1 MAAYICQPAMQIRA
15 YLYLMAAAVLAPPI
29 LFAGFA
35 LHLLARSEGDLERA
49 KVARAAER
57 IALLVDAQHTHTQ
70 AALRVLGASPALARG
85 DLGAFLGQARVA
97 ADEHDAWCVL
107 MDEQGRML
115 FNTLGRAVG
124 TAQQE
129 DAPPAYFRTMFAQ
142 NRSVVSDVMPGRA
155 SGRLITAVAIPQQA
169 GGRRYALA
177 VGFGTDYFR
186 RLLAQSGVPRDWQ
199 IDLVDRKG
207 KLVASS
213 QGPAELVG
221 QDAAPGLVAAAAR
234 SREGMF
240 EIVLRNGGPGAVA
253 FTRSAQAGWLIAVGA
268 PAQAVAAPADGA
280 LRAAVLALAAA
291 LAGAAAAATWF
302 GRSHA
307 RSFRLVHDV
316 AGALARGEFPPP
328 RRSRITEIDR
338 VLVALRQAGSELKR
352 VQATRES
359 AGYERQ
365 SQLERAQQARDMAE
379 EENRA
384 KDQFLA
390 MLGHELRNPLAPIG
404 TAAQLLKLPDLD
416 AHRARYA
423 GDVIGRQVEHMNRLL
438 SDMLDVS
445 RVTRGL
451 VTMNLEDVDLRDIV
465 ERAVEQTRPLMEERQ
480 HRLELR
486 LPNAVVTVRG
496 DQTRLTQVVANL
508 LTNSAKY
515 TPAHGAIQLSL
526 AIAGDEA
533 TLSVADDGE
542 GITAEL
548 LPRVFDLFSQG
559 ERKADRAQGGL
570 GLGLALVRSLVQLH
584 GGSVE
589 ASSPGRG
596 SGSIFTVRLPLK
608 AELAALAASPPAR
621 FGSTRSREA
630 GREGS
635 TSPPAALRV
644 MLVDDNIDAAVS
656 LSLLLEAAGDHLVS
670 TYYDAGSALEW
681 AAFERPDVFILDIG
695 LPDMNGYELARRLR
709 AMPQFAHTLLIA
721 LTGYGQLAD
730 KARAREAGFDLHIA
744 KPAEPEEIL
753 GALSLANTGAE
764 AERSE

>member
-1 MAAYICQPAMQIRA
+1 MQIRA
-15 YLYLMAAAVLAPPI
+15 YLYLMASAILVPVI

-35 LHLLARSEGDLERA
+35 LRLIEGAEADLAR
-49 KVARAAER
+49 
-57 IALLVDAQHTHTQ
+57 
-70 AALRVLGASPALARG
+70 
-85 DLGAFLGQARVA
+85 ARVA
-97 ADEHDAWCVL
+97 RMVDRVALVVDADHRATHAALGVLAGSPSLARADLAAFNREVHTFAAAGPDAWGIL
-107 MDEQGRML
+107 LDDTGRIL
-115 FNTLGRAVG
+115 FNTLAPRGSTL
-124 TAQQE
+124 TA
-129 DAPPAYFRTMFAQ
+129 DSASPSYLPGVLAAQ
-142 NRSVVSDVMPGRA
+142 HPFVTDLIPGYV
-155 SGRLITAVAIPQQA
+155 SGRLMTGVGMPVSA
-169 GGRRYALA
+169 GGRRYVLG
-177 VGFGTDYFR
+177 VGYGTDHFR
-186 RLLAQSGVPRDWQ
+186 QVLAAAGLPEDWQ
-199 IDLVDRKG
+199 VDIFDRKG
-207 KLVASS
+207 RLVASS
-213 QGPAELVG
+213 LGGADIVG
-221 QDAAPGLVAAAAR
+221 QAAPRALADAAAR
-234 SREGMF
+234 AREGIL
-240 EIVLRNGGPGAVA
+240 ELPLRNSGAGTVG
-253 FTRSAQAGWLIAVGA
+253 FTHTALAGWQVAVGA
-268 PAQAVAAPADGA
+268 PAPARALAPGDA
-280 LRAAVLALAAA
+280 RQAAA
-291 LAGAAAAATWF
+291 LALVVALLGAGTLAAWF
-302 GRSHA
+302 GRGHA
-307 RSFRLVHDV
+307 RSIRSAVD
-316 AGALARGEFPPP
+316 AATALGRGELPPQ
-328 RRSRITEIDR
+328 RRSRIVEIDR
-338 VLVALRQAGSELKR
+338 LLAALRQAGSELKR
-352 VQATRES
+352 VQATRET
-359 AGYERQ
+359 AGSERESEHV
-365 SQLERAQQARDMAE
+365 SQLERAQVARHVAE

-416 AHRARYA
+416 GHRARYA

-451 VTMNLEDVDLRDIV
+451 VTLNLEEVDLRNAV

-486 LPNAVVTVRG
+486 LPQGALTVRG

-515 TPAHGAIQLSL
+515 TPPHGSIQLSL
-526 AIAGDEA
+526 TSAGNEA

-542 GITAEL
+542 GITPDL

-584 GGSVE
+584 GGNVD

-596 SGSIFTVRLPLK
+596 GGSIFTVHLPLK
-608 AELAALAASPPAR
+608 HELAALTVPQAGAR
-621 FGSTRSREA
+621 RAREGA
-630 GREGS
+630 REHGRE
-635 TSPPAALRV
+635 TAPAPLRV

-670 TYYDAGSALEW
+670 TYYDAASALEW

-709 AMPQFAHTLLIA
+709 AMPQFARTLLIA

-730 KARAREAGFDLHIA
+730 KVRAREAGFDLHIA

-753 GALSLANTGAE
+753 AALANVDVASETERAE
-764 AERSE
+764 

>member
-1 MAAYICQPAMQIRA
+1 MQIRA
-15 YLYLMAAAVLAPPI
+15 YLYLMAAAILVPVI

-35 LHLLARSEGDLERA
+35 LRMLEEAERDLARSR
-49 KVARAAER
+49 VVRAAER
-57 IALLVDAQHTHTQ
+57 VALLVDAQHTHTQ
-70 AALRVLGASPALARG
+70 AALRVLGVSPTLARG
-85 DLGAFLGQARVA
+85 DLDAFHGEAKAA
-97 ADEHDAWCVL
+97 ADEHDVWSVL
-107 MDEQGRML
+107 MDERGRLL
-115 FNTLGRAVG
+115 FATLGPVG
-124 TAQQE
+124 ATLPE
-129 DAPPAYFRTMFAQ
+129 DPPPSYFPVMFAQ
-142 NRSVVSDVMPGRA
+142 NRAVVSDVMPGRA
-155 SGRLITAVAIPQQA
+155 SGRLITAVAMPQVV
-169 GGRRYALA
+169 GGRRYVLA
-177 VGFGTDYFR
+177 VGYGTDYYR
-186 RLLAQSGVPRDWQ
+186 RLLSRTGLPRDWQ
-199 IDLVDRKG
+199 VDIVDRKG
-207 KLVASS
+207 HLVASS
-213 QGPAELVG
+213 MGPAELVG
-221 QDAAPGLVAAAAR
+221 QDAAPALVAAALRAQ
-234 SREGMF
+234 EGML
-240 EIVLRNGGPGAVA
+240 EMPLRNGGQGSVA
-253 FTRSAQAGWLIAVGA
+253 FGRTPYAGWLIAVGA
-268 PAQAVAAPADGA
+268 PAGAVAAAPGGV
-280 LRAAVLALAAA
+280 RRTAA
-291 LAGAAAAATWF
+291 LALVAALLGAAAISAWF
-302 GRSHA
+302 GRGYA
-307 RSFRLVHDV
+307 RSIRSAVE
-316 AGALARGEFPPP
+316 AASALGRGEFPPT
-328 RRSRITEIDR
+328 RRSRIVEIDR
-338 VLVALRQAGSELKR
+338 LLGALRQAGNELR
-352 VQATRES
+352 RAQATRES
-359 AGYERQ
+359 AGSERQ
-365 SQLERAQQARDMAE
+365 SQLERAQQARQAAE

-416 AHRARYA
+416 GHRARYA

-451 VTMNLEDVDLRDIV
+451 VTLSLEDVDLRDIV

-486 LPNAVVTVRG
+486 LPNGPVAVRG

-515 TPAHGAIQLSL
+515 TPPHGAIQLSL
-526 AIAGDEA
+526 ASSREEA
-533 TLSVADDGE
+533 SLSVADDGE

-608 AELAALAASPPAR
+608 HELAALTAPLPPR
-621 FGSTRSREA
+621 R
-630 GREGS
+630 GREPGRDAVPS
-635 TSPPAALRV
+635 ALRV

-670 TYYDAGSALEW
+670 TYYDAASALEW

-695 LPDMNGYELARRLR
+695 LPDMNGYELAERLR
-709 AMPQFAHTLLIA
+709 AMPQFAATLLIA

-730 KARAREAGFDLHIA
+730 KVRAREAGFDLHIA
-744 KPAEPEEIL
+744 KPAEPDEIL
-753 GALSLANTGAE
+753 AALSLANLSPE
-764 AERSE
+764 AERTE

>member
-1 MAAYICQPAMQIRA
+1 MQIRA
-15 YLYLMAAAVLAPPI
+15 YLYLMAAAVLAPVI

-35 LHLLARSEGDLERA
+35 LHLLARDESELERA

-57 IALLVDAQHTHTQ
+57 VALLVDAQHTHTQ
-70 AALRVLGASPALARG
+70 GALHVLGASPALARG
-85 DLGAFLGQARVA
+85 DLDAYAVQARAA
-97 ADEHDAWCVL
+97 ADEHDAWSVL
-107 MDEQGRML
+107 MDEHGRML
-115 FNTLGRAVG
+115 FTTLGPVSAV
-124 TAQQE
+124 QP
-129 DAPPAYFRTMFAQ
+129 DDPVPSYFPAMFAQ
-142 NRSVVSDVMPGRA
+142 NRAVVSDVMPGRA
-155 SGRLITAVAIPQQA
+155 SGRLITVVAMPQTA
-169 GGRRYALA
+169 GGRRFVLA

-186 RLLAQSGVPRDWQ
+186 RLLAGSGVPRDWQ
-199 IDLVDRKG
+199 IDIVDRKG

-221 QDAAPGLVAAAAR
+221 QDAAPGLVAAGAR
-234 SREGMF
+234 SRAGMLDM
-240 EIVLRNGGPGAVA
+240 VLRNGGPGAVA

-280 LRAAVLALAAA
+280 MRVAVLALVAA
-291 LAGAAAAATWF
+291 LAGAAVAATWF

-307 RSFRLVHDV
+307 RSVRRVLES

-328 RRSRITEIDR
+328 RRSRIVEIDR
-338 VLVALRQAGSELKR
+338 LLVALRQAGSELKR
-352 VQATRES
+352 VQGTRES

-451 VTMNLEDVDLRDIV
+451 VSMNLEDVDLRNIV

-486 LPNAVVTVRG
+486 LPNAAVTVRG

-526 AIAGDEA
+526 ASAGDEA

-621 FGSTRSREA
+621 FGSPRAREA
-630 GREGS
+630 GREGGA
-635 TSPPAALRV
+635 SPPAALRV

-670 TYYDAGSALEW
+670 TYYDAASALEW

-709 AMPQFAHTLLIA
+709 AMPQFTNTLLIA